1 MRRTLVTVWSGI
13 SLGLLAASAPAV
25 GADAAA
31 GKTFFA
37 QHCSICHSAE
47 PGDAGGAQG
56 PSLVGVYG
64 RRAASAAGF
73 SYTAAL
79 AAANLT
85 WDAPTLSRFLA
96 SPTTV
101 VPGSAMVIAV
111 PNESD
116 RDNLIAYFQNLART
130 QSAPAAGPGGLP
142 AIPVPAASQ
151 LSADWRLDAPGRIH
165 RIELAA
171 LPAPF
176 ATPSTRNGPK
186 VIARPADA
194 AFALPPG
201 FHIEPFAA
209 NLQGPRRLL
218 VAANGDILVSE
229 TVGGRISVL
238 HPSPDGTRAASTDVY
253 LQGLKQP
260 FGLAFYPNADHPR
273 WLYIAETNR
282 VTRYPYRIGD
292 VKPSGEAQ
300 TVIPQLPSGAGHS
313 TRDIAFS
320 PDGKQLFVSVGSASN
335 VADSM
340 SKKTPDEIKAWD
352 HEHGLGA
359 AWDQETDR
367 AAVLVFDAAAPAAA
381 RIYATGLR
389 NCVGLTVQPVS
400 GALWCTT
407 NERDALGDDLVP
419 DYSTRVRQ
427 GGYYGW
433 PWYYLGSNED
443 PRLKGDRP
451 DLRGKALV
459 PDVLYQA
466 HSASLT
472 LTFYTASA
480 GKSAFPASYVGDALV
495 AFHGSWNRSLRT
507 GYKLVRMH
515 LKNDQPVDDYEDFL
529 TGFIAD
535 NGNVWGRPVATAELK
550 DGSLLLSDD
559 AANIVYRISYAP

>member
-1 MRRTLVTVWSGI
+1 
-13 SLGLLAASAPAV
+13 
-25 GADAAA
+25 
-31 GKTFFA
+31 
-37 QHCSICHSAE
+37 
-47 PGDAGGAQG
+47 
-56 PSLVGVYG
+56 
-64 RRAASAAGF
+64 
-73 SYTAAL
+73 
-79 AAANLT
+79 
-85 WDAPTLSRFLA
+85 
-96 SPTTV
+96 
-101 VPGSAMVIAV
+101 MVMAV
-111 PNESD
+111 PNRSD

-130 QSAPAAGPGGLP
+130 QSATNAASTAAAAGGVPT
-142 AIPVPAASQ
+142 IPVPAASQ
-151 LSADWRLDAPGRIH
+151 QSADWRLDAPGREHHID
-165 RIELAA
+165 LAA
-171 LPAPF
+171 LPAPY
-176 ATPSTRNGPK
+176 ATGSVRNGPK
-186 VIARPADA
+186 LIARPTNA

-209 NLQGPRRLL
+209 NLQGPRKML

-238 HPSPDGTRAASTDVY
+238 HPTPDGTRTAGTDVY

-260 FGLAFYPNADHPR
+260 FGLAFFPNAEHPR

-282 VTRYPYRIGD
+282 VTRYAYRVGD
-292 VKPSGEAQ
+292 VKPSGEAE
-300 TVIPQLPSGAGHS
+300 TVVPELPSGAGHS

-320 PDGKQLFVSVGSASN
+320 PDGTQLFVSVGSASN
-335 VADSM
+335 VAESM
-340 SKKTPDEIKAWD
+340 PKKTPDEIRAWD
-352 HEHGLGA
+352 LEHGLGA

-381 RIYATGLR
+381 KIYATGLR
-389 NCVGLTVQPVS
+389 NCVGLTVQPAS

-419 DYSTRVRQ
+419 DYSTRVQR

-433 PWYYLGSNED
+433 PWYFLGSNED

-472 LTFYTASA
+472 MTFYTAST

-515 LKNDQPVDDYEDFL
+515 LKNDQPVGDYEDFL
-529 TGFIAD
+529 TGFIVD
-535 NGNVWGRPVATAELK
+535 NGNVWGRPVATTELK

-559 AANIVYRISYAP
+559 GANEIYRISYAP